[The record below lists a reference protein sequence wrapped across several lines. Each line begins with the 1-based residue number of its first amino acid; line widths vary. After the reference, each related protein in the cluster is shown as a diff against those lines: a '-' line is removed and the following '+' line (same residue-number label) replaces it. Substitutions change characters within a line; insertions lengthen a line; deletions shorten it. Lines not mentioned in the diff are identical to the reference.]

1 MTYVKAEGETV
12 LQFPFT
18 IGQLKFENANTSF
31 PRKLSA
37 EVLEQFNVFSVTT
50 EPAPNID
57 DRTQK
62 RGYADAPTQSADG
75 AWVLGWV
82 ITDKSPDEIA
92 SYDDAKRQG
101 VRSQRDTL
109 LSQTDWMALSDVT
122 MTPEWAAY
130 RQALRDITGQA
141 GFPYSVIWPTKPE

>member
-18 IGQLKFENANTSF
+18 LGQLKSENANTSF

-37 EVLEQFNVFSVTT
+37 EVLAQFNVFSVTT
-50 EPAPNID
+50 APAPDID

-62 RGYADAPTQSADG
+62 RGYAEAPTRSADG

-82 ITDKSPDEIA
+82 VTDKSSEEIEA
-92 SYDDAKRQG
+92 YDDAKRQG
-101 VRSQRDTL
+101 VRSQRDIL

-122 MTPEWAAY
+122 MEPYWLEY
-130 RQALRDITGQA
+130 RQQLRDVTAQE
-141 GFPYSVIWPTKPE
+141 GFPYAVIWPTQPE